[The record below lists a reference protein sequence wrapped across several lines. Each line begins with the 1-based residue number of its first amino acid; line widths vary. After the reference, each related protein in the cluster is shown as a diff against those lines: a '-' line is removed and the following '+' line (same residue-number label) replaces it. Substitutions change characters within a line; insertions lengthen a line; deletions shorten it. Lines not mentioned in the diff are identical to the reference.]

1 MNKPFSLGLSIR
13 ELSRILMY
21 EFWFGYV
28 KQKKCGKE
36 NLCYMDTDV
45 LLCT

>member
-1 MNKPFSLGLSIR
+1 MNKLLSSGLSIL
-13 ELSRILMY
+13 ELSKILMY

-28 KQKKCGKE
+28 KQKKYEKE

-45 LLCT
+45 SLCA